1 MKTENGTRPR
11 WWQRFMDWLRGPAR
25 DSAALIEPELAGE
38 IFVRREKE

>member
-1 MKTENGTRPR
+1 MNTGNDTRR
-11 WWQRFMDWLRGPAR
+11 GWWRRLMDWLRGPAR